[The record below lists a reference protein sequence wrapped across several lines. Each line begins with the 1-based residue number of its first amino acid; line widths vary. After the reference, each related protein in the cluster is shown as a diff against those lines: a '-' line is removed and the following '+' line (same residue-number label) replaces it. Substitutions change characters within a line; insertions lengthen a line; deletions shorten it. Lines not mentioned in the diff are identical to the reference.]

1 MHHTSADG
9 LQAWAVCCIVRF
21 PAMPPPPVICM
32 LVPRSLNATVHLAAI
47 DKFLAVRA
55 ARSYSDALKWV
66 QLAEECGL
74 DAAWA
79 AGVRCARGQLA
90 EVLHIVCSAG
100 LLKLKEYNH
109 KPHGLAACA
118 CMHSC
123 QSSGANPSC
132 CCAGLWQQASFRCR

>member
-1 MHHTSADG
+1 MRQRLGCKPG
-9 LQAWAVCCIVRF
+9 LGAATACPTF
-21 PAMPPPPVICM
+21 MPPPPVICM
-32 LVPRSLNATVHLAAI
+32 LGPRSLNATVHLAAI
-47 DKFLAVRA
+47 DKLLAVRA
-55 ARSYSDALKWV
+55 ARSRGDALKWV

-90 EVLHIVCSAG
+90 EVFHMVSSAG
-100 LLKLKEYNH
+100 LLMLKQSNH
-109 KPHGLAACA
+109 KPYGLAARA

-132 CCAGLWQQASFRCR
+132 CCVGLWQQASFHRR